1 MYSIEKDIEQQP
13 FNKLKVK
20 KINTSEHLDIL
31 SISLEKGA
39 VFPEHTSPRDAY
51 LIMLEGEIKFHI
63 KNEVFTLSQHQ
74 HLNFNK
80 EEPHW
85 VEGLKNSKFL
95 IIR

>member
-1 MYSIEKDIEQQP
+1 MYSVETIIEQQA
-13 FNKLKVK
+13 FNKLKLQ
-20 KINTSEHLDIL
+20 KIKTSENLDIL

-51 LIMLEGEIKFHI
+51 LIMLEGEIQFHI
-63 KNEVFTLSQHQ
+63 KNEVYTLTQQQ

-80 EEPHW
+80 EESHW
-85 VEGLKNSKFL
+85 VEASENSKFL

>member
-13 FNKLKVK
+13 FNDLKVQ
-20 KINTSEHLDIL
+20 KITTGEHLDIL

-51 LIMLEGEIKFHI
+51 LIMLEGEIQFHI
-63 KNEVFTLSQHQ
+63 KNEVYIISKHQ

-85 VEGLKNSKFL
+85 VEALENSKFL

>member
-1 MYSIEKDIEQQP
+1 MYTIGKDIEQQA
-13 FNKLKVK
+13 FNNLKVQ
-20 KINTSEHLDIL
+20 KITTSENLDIL

-51 LIMLEGEIKFHI
+51 LIMLEGKIQFHI
-63 KNEVFTLSQHQ
+63 KNEVYTLNKQQ

-85 VEGLKNSKFL
+85 VAGIENSKFL
-95 IIR
+95 IVR

>member
-1 MYSIEKDIEQQP
+1 MYTVEKDIEQQP
-13 FNKLKVK
+13 FNNLKVK
-20 KINTSEHLDIL
+20 KIKTSENLDIL

-51 LIMLEGEIKFHI
+51 LIMLEGKIQFHI
-63 KNEVFTLSQHQ
+63 ENDVYTLTQQQ

-85 VEGLKNSKFL
+85 VEASENSKFL

>member
-1 MYSIEKDIEQQP
+1 MYTIENDIQQQA
-13 FNKLKVK
+13 FDKLKVQ
-20 KINTSEHLDIL
+20 KIKTSENLDIL

-51 LIMLEGEIKFHI
+51 LIMLEGKIQFHI
-63 KNEVFTLSQHQ
+63 NNEVYTITQHQ
-74 HLNFNK
+74 HLNFKK

-85 VEGLKNSKFL
+85 VEASENSKFL

>member
-1 MYSIEKDIEQQP
+1 MYTVEKDIEQQA
-13 FNKLKVK
+13 FNKLKVQ
-20 KINTSEHLDIL
+20 KIKTSENLDIL

-51 LIMLEGEIKFHI
+51 LIMLEGEIQFHI
-63 KNEVFTLSQHQ
+63 NYDVYTLSQHQ

-80 EEPHW
+80 EEAHW
-85 VEGLKNSKFL
+85 VEASENSKFL